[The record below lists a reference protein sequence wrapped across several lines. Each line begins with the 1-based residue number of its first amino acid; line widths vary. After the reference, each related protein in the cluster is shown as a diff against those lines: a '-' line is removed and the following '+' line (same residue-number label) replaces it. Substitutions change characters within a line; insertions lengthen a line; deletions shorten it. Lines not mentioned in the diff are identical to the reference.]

1 LRNKGGALPLQ
12 PQEKDALVQQL
23 AILVE
28 MNEPDAALATL
39 KRIAERRAHAATRPP
54 SVDVQEAVRWLD
66 LAEALGR
73 VQRER
78 IHPPGN

>member
-1 LRNKGGALPLQ
+1 MPLQ
-12 PQEKDALVQQL
+12 AHEKDALVHQL

-54 SVDVQEAVRWLD
+54 LADVQEACRWLD
-66 LAEALGR
+66 LAEVLER

-78 IHPPGN
+78 MRPPGN